1 MGLQRLL
8 FSGRAGP
15 GPPCSTISLY
25 TSHPEAF
32 SSSLHTQKPRGHP
45 SMTMEALSVDT
56 VSTVYSLSAAV
67 SLRPAPGLPCMS
79 LPSHQNLTA
88 LLTLHPELTSGSQ
101 DVGRSLAQG
110 TPGCMLSLLT
120 FGLLGP
126 VPAAGRSREDTD
138 TCTVPGGRSQLHEG
152 AGGCFPRG
160 DQVGCVA

>member
-1 MGLQRLL
+1 MVIGGGGKKADLVKLVEMQGLVNCTFLDWL
-8 FSGRAGP
+8 PAGK
-15 GPPCSTISLY
+15 I
-25 TSHPEAF
+25 
-32 SSSLHTQKPRGHP
+32 
-45 SMTMEALSVDT
+45 
-56 VSTVYSLSAAV
+56 VYSLSAAV

-138 TCTVPGGRSQLHEG
+138 TCTVPGGRSQLHER